1 MDGQTAAGE
10 RIELE
15 RRTGPAPT
23 LRSLIDDFDKYDAH
37 PALIQFTRAGS
48 NSITYTALAERIRRV
63 AAGFERLG
71 IKNGNTVIVFA
82 ANSPAWVICALAAV
96 YSGLVVVPVDPQQ
109 SAEVL
114 EHIVK
119 DSKAVL
125 IFTDENGVKK
135 LEEAKIKTELPHA
148 QPLRKGI
155 LRLYRIDKE
164 QGADSWTKLECKRN
178 DFEDF
183 LETQEVPE
191 DDTAILFYTSGTT
204 GMPKGVPLTHKNI
217 RSQLDA
223 AFAQMTFIGP
233 TDRILLPLP
242 LFHVYPLNIGLLGP
256 LKLGLPII
264 MPQSLTGPELMRA
277 INEGQATILVSVP
290 RILRSLFEAM
300 DKKAHASK
308 VTGKIFD
315 TMMAIAQTG
324 DRCGIRIG
332 KLLFK
337 GVREKLG
344 PTLRVFTSGGAPL
357 EPALTRK
364 FKALGWDIAIGYG
377 LTETSPLLAMR
388 MPENPNIEGT
398 GKPIPNVELKIIP
411 IQQEDDEKLDDT
423 EKIKEPPADEQ
434 QKPVKEPP
442 DKEEKAPV
450 KEPEHNENEG
460 EVVARG
466 PNVFSGYLNLKDKTK
481 EAFTEDGWF
490 RTGDLGFIKNGNLH
504 ITGRASSTMV
514 MEGGKKFQPDD
525 VEEKLAKQEAIRE
538 IALLKKDNKLVALV
552 VPELK
557 SAGDGGAKES
567 VSNALKSAA
576 SGMASYLHITDFA
589 ITREPLPRTNLG
601 KLKRHELEEK
611 FDKAKAEEK
620 AGKRTGAI
628 PESDF
633 SPEDRA
639 LINDPAAGAV
649 WEWLKKRFP
658 DHDLTL
664 DTSPELELNIDS
676 LEWMNL
682 TLEMVENSGVE
693 INQEALA
700 RVNTVRDLL
709 KEVQSSSQ
717 QGNTADSPIKHP
729 ERFLDEKSRVF
740 VEPLTKEQEAQAKAY
755 LALVMFLMKPFKLET
770 IGYENVPDE
779 QVVFIPNHASFMDAF
794 ALTAS
799 LPEERMRK
807 TQWAGWVGIAFGNP
821 VFAYLSRLAQ
831 VIPIDA
837 EKSMLTSLAL
847 GAAVLKQGRSLVW
860 FPEAKRTLDGNLL
873 PFKQGIGILMKDK
886 TIPLVPVYLD
896 GTREALGPG
905 AYFPTPVK
913 IRVWYGQ
920 PVQPSQLIKEGVGDT
935 PQERL
940 ANALRDHVLELEK
953 KAKGDKSQSKSS
965 KELLEEARKHA
976 ELEKERAKLEG
987 ANHDAEDAELDAKHA
1002 NNDAENANNQEEQ
1015 AIDANAHSEDEKA
1028 KRGEKKSKQDAA

>member
-1 MDGQTAAGE
+1 MDVQVAAGE
-10 RIELE
+10 RIELG

-23 LRSLIDDFDKYDAH
+23 LRSLVDDFDKHNAH
-37 PALIQFTRAGS
+37 PALIQFTRTGS
-48 NSITYTALAERIRRV
+48 STITYTALGERIRRV

-71 IKNGNTVIVFA
+71 IKNGKTVIVFA
-82 ANSPAWVICALAAV
+82 ANSTSWVICALAAV

-119 DSKAVL
+119 DSTAVL

-135 LEEAKIKTELPHA
+135 LEETKIKLEAPHA
-148 QPLRKGI
+148 EPLSNGT
-155 LRLYRIDKE
+155 LRVYRVDKE
-164 QGADSWTKLECKRN
+164 TGVDSWTKLESKRQ
-178 DFEDF
+178 DFEDL

-191 DDTAILFYTSGTT
+191 DDVAILFYTSGTT

-277 INEGQATILVSVP
+277 INEGHATILVSVP
-290 RILRSLFEAM
+290 RILRSLFDAM
-300 DKKAHASK
+300 NKKAHASK
-308 VTGKIFD
+308 FTGTIFD
-315 TMMAIAQTG
+315 TMLAVAQAS
-324 DRCGIRIG
+324 DQIGIRVG

-337 GVREKLG
+337 GMRNKLG
-344 PTLRVFTSGGAPL
+344 PTLKTFTSGGAPL
-357 EPALTRK
+357 DPALTRK

-388 MPENPNIEGT
+388 MPENPDIEGT

-411 IQQEDDEKLDDT
+411 IQRDDEEPRRQAK
-423 EKIKEPPADEQ
+423 EKGPL
-434 QKPVKEPP
+434 
-442 DKEEKAPV
+442 
-450 KEPEHNENEG
+450 KEPEDNPNEG

-466 PNVFSGYLNLKDKTK
+466 PNVFSGYLNLEDKTK

-525 VEEKLAKQEAIRE
+525 VEEKLAKQDAIRE
-538 IALLKKDNKLVALV
+538 IGLLKKDNKLVALV

-557 SAGDGGAKES
+557 STGEGGAKKA
-567 VSNALKSAA
+567 VADALKSAA

-611 FDKAKAEEK
+611 YDKAKAEEK
-620 AGKRTGAI
+620 AGKGKGGFS
-628 PESDF
+628 ESNL
-633 SPEDRA
+633 SAEDRA
-639 LINDPAAGAV
+639 LINDPAAGGV

-658 DHDLTL
+658 DHEITL

-682 TLEMVENSGVE
+682 TLEMVESSGVE
-693 INQEALA
+693 LDQEALG

-709 KEVQSSSQ
+709 KEVQISAQ
-717 QGNTADSPIKHP
+717 QGNAAASPIKHP
-729 ERFLDEKSRVF
+729 ERFLDEKSRRF
-740 VEPLTKEQEAQAKAY
+740 VEPLSKEEAKQAKAY
-755 LALVMFLMKPFKLET
+755 FNLTLFLMKPFHVEA
-770 IGYENVPDE
+770 IGYDKVPE
-779 QVVFIPNHASFMDAF
+779 GQVVFIPNHASFIDAF

-799 LPEERMRK
+799 LPEAKMRE

-821 VFAYLSRLAQ
+821 VFSYLSRLAQ

-837 EKSMLTSLAL
+837 QKSMLTSLAL
-847 GAAVLKQGRSLVW
+847 GAAVLKRGMSLVW
-860 FPEAKRTLDGNLL
+860 FPESKRTLDGNLL
-873 PFKQGIGILMKDK
+873 PFKQGIGILLKDK
-886 TIPLVPVYLD
+886 DIPVVPVYLD
-896 GTREALGPG
+896 GTRQALAPG
-905 AYFPTPVK
+905 AYFPTPTKIKVWFGEPVK
-913 IRVWYGQ
+913 
-920 PVQPSQLIKEGVGDT
+920 PAQLLKEGIGDS
-935 PQERL
+935 PQERI
-940 ANALRDHVLELEK
+940 ANALYDRVLELEK
-953 KAKGDKSQSKSS
+953 KAKGDQSKSKS
-965 KELLEEARKHA
+965 AKELIKEA
-976 ELEKERAKLEG
+976 EERAR
-987 ANHDAEDAELDAKHA
+987 LD
-1002 NNDAENANNQEEQ
+1002 EEQ
-1015 AIDANAHSEDEKA
+1015 AKLDEEQAKLDEQKA
-1028 KRGEKKSKQDAA
+1028 KASGVDNSGETEAQGEQGKVA

>member
-1 MDGQTAAGE
+1 MDVQVAAGE
-10 RIELE
+10 RIELG

-23 LRSLIDDFDKYDAH
+23 LRSLVDDFDKHNAH
-37 PALIQFTRAGS
+37 PALIQFTRTGS
-48 NSITYTALAERIRRV
+48 STITYTALGERIRRV

-71 IKNGNTVIVFA
+71 IKNGKTVIVFA
-82 ANSPAWVICALAAV
+82 ANSTPWVICALAAV

-135 LEEAKIKTELPHA
+135 LEETKIKLEAPNA
-148 QPLRKGI
+148 EPLSNGT
-155 LRLYRIDKE
+155 LRVYRVDKE
-164 QGADSWTKLECKRN
+164 TGVDSWTKLESKRP
-178 DFEDF
+178 DFEDL

-191 DDTAILFYTSGTT
+191 DDVAILFYTSGTT

-277 INEGQATILVSVP
+277 INEGHATILVSVP
-290 RILRSLFEAM
+290 RILRSLFDAIN
-300 DKKAHASK
+300 KKAHASK
-308 VTGKIFD
+308 FTGTIFD
-315 TMMAIAQTG
+315 TMLAVAQAS
-324 DRCGIRIG
+324 DQIGIRVG

-337 GVREKLG
+337 GVRNKLG
-344 PTLRVFTSGGAPL
+344 PTLKIFTSGGAPL
-357 EPALTRK
+357 DPALTKK

-388 MPENPNIEGT
+388 MPENPDIEGT

-411 IQQEDDEKLDDT
+411 IQKDDEESSKQ
-423 EKIKEPPADEQ
+423 EKRNSSKEIKEPPEEEKQAP
-434 QKPVKEPP
+434 KKEPP
-442 DKEEKAPV
+442 SKEEKAPL
-450 KEPEHNENEG
+450 KEPVDNQNEG

-466 PNVFSGYLNLKDKTK
+466 PNVFSGYLNLEDKTK

-525 VEEKLAKQEAIRE
+525 VEEKLAKQDAIRE
-538 IALLKKDNKLVALV
+538 IGLLKKDNKLVALV

-557 SAGDGGAKES
+557 STGEGGAKKA
-567 VSNALKSAA
+567 VADALKSSA

-611 FDKAKAEEK
+611 YDKAKAEEK
-620 AGKRTGAI
+620 AGKGKGGFS
-628 PESDF
+628 ESNL
-633 SPEDRA
+633 SAEDRA
-639 LINDPAAGAV
+639 LINDPAAGGV
-649 WEWLKKRFP
+649 WDWLKKRFP
-658 DHDLTL
+658 DHEITL

-682 TLEMVENSGVE
+682 TLEMVESSGVE
-693 INQEALA
+693 LDQEALG

-709 KEVQSSSQ
+709 KEVQSSAQ
-717 QGNTADSPIKHP
+717 QGNAAASPIKHP
-729 ERFLDEKSRVF
+729 ERFLDEKVRKY
-740 VEPLTKEQEAQAKAY
+740 VEPLSNEEARQAKAY
-755 LALVMFLMKPFKLET
+755 FKLTLFLMKPFHVEA
-770 IGYENVPDE
+770 IGYDKVPDG
-779 QVVFIPNHASFMDAF
+779 QVVFIPNHASFIDAF

-799 LPEERMRK
+799 LPEERMRE

-821 VFAYLSRLAQ
+821 VFSYLSRLAQ

-837 EKSMLTSLAL
+837 QKSMLTSLAL
-847 GAAVLKQGRSLVW
+847 AAAVLKRGMSLVW
-860 FPEAKRTLDGNLL
+860 FPESKRTLDGNLL
-873 PFKQGIGILMKDK
+873 PFKQGIGILLKDK
-886 TIPLVPVYLD
+886 DIPVVPVYLD
-896 GTREALGPG
+896 GTRQALAPG
-905 AYFPTPVK
+905 AYFPTPTK
-913 IRVWYGQ
+913 IKVWYGAA
-920 PVQPSQLIKEGVGDT
+920 VQPAQLLQEGVGDS
-935 PQERL
+935 PQERI
-940 ANALRDHVLELEK
+940 ANALYDRVLELEK
-953 KAKGDKSQSKSS
+953 KAKGELSKSKS
-965 KELLEEARKHA
+965 AKELVEEA
-976 ELEKERAKLEG
+976 EERAKL
-987 ANHDAEDAELDAKHA
+987 DEDQAKLD
-1002 NNDAENANNQEEQ
+1002 EEQ
-1015 AIDANAHSEDEKA
+1015 ARLDEQKA
-1028 KRGEKKSKQDAA
+1028 KVAGVDDADESKPQGKHGKVA